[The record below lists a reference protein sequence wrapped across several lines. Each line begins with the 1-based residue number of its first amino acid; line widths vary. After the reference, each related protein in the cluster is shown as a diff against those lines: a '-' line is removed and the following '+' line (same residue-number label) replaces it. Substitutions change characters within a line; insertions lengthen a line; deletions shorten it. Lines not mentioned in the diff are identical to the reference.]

1 MKTLLTL
8 LLTAGVLLGAA
19 ACSSPSASRA
29 SDGPVVR
36 GIVTYRARIALPP
49 QAVLTVR
56 LMDVTK
62 ADAPAVVLAEKSI
75 MNPGNPP
82 LAFELP
88 YPAGAIT
95 AETRVVLEARI
106 DVAGRPRFYS
116 SDTHTITPATAARLH
131 EVQVDLVK

>member
-8 LLTAGVLLGAA
+8 LLTAGVLFGAA
-19 ACSSPSASRA
+19 GCSSPKVSRA

-56 LMDVTK
+56 LMDVTR
-62 ADAPAVVLAEKSI
+62 ASAPAVVLAEKSI

-116 SDTHTITPATAARLH
+116 NETHAITPASAARLQ